1 MTTETDLILD
11 RRRLKRRL
19 FFWRILTVIAIL
31 VAIAFGTMKLVPDQ
45 AEPHVAKL
53 NIENVIVENDRRQQV
68 ISDIAQNDNVKALI
82 VYINS
87 PGGSTYGSER
97 LYHALK
103 DVAQKKP
110 VVTVIGTVGAS
121 GGYITALAG
130 ERIFAGETSITGSIG
145 VIVQFTEISKLLDQ
159 IGVRADAITSGPL
172 KGEPSPLKPLSN
184 AGRRNLQEMVLQ
196 THEWFEDL
204 IVQNRPLSEAEVE
217 AISDGRILIGKS
229 AISAGLIDELGGLKE
244 ARIWLESNR
253 QIPRDLPLIQADYSE
268 PKGLIQELI
277 QGILGKSVISERL
290 TLDGLISLWHPN

>member
-11 RRRLKRRL
+11 RRRLSRRL
-19 FFWRILTVIAIL
+19 FFWRIIAIL
-31 VAIAFGTMKLVPDQ
+31 GVVLALVIAALKFAPD
-45 AEPHVAKL
+45 ANDEHVAKL
-53 NIENVIVENDRRQQV
+53 TVENVIIENDRRQQV
-68 ISDIAQNDNVKALI
+68 IQEIAANDNAKALI

-97 LYHALK
+97 LYKALK
-103 DVAQKKP
+103 EVAAKKP

-145 VIVQFTEISKLLDQ
+145 VIVQFTEISKLLEQ
-159 IGVRADAITSGPL
+159 VGITADAITSGAL
-172 KGEPSPLKPLSN
+172 KGEPSPLKPLSQ
-184 AGRRNLQEMVLQ
+184 AGRRHLQEMVME
-196 THEWFEDL
+196 THKWFENL
-204 IVQNRPLSEAEVE
+204 IVENRPLSPKEVS
-217 AISDGRILIGKS
+217 AIADGRILIGKS
-229 AISAGLIDELGGLKE
+229 AQSAGLIDELGGIKE
-244 ARIWLESNR
+244 ARIWLESNK
-253 QIPRDLPLIQADYSE
+253 QIPLDLPLLQSDYSQ

>member
-1 MTTETDLILD
+1 MITETDLILD

-19 FFWRILTVIAIL
+19 FFWRIVAVLGVILAVVI
-31 VAIAFGTMKLVPDQ
+31 GTLKFAPSPND
-45 AEPHVAKL
+45 EHVAKL
-53 NIENVIVENDRRQQV
+53 MVENVIVENDRRDHAIQK
-68 ISDIAQNDNVKALI
+68 IADNDNAKALI

-97 LYHALK
+97 LYRALK
-103 DVAQKKP
+103 DVAAKKP

-145 VIVQFTEISKLLDQ
+145 VIVQFTEISKLLEHVG
-159 IGVRADAITSGPL
+159 IKADAITSGPL
-172 KGEPSPLKPLSN
+172 KGEPSPLKPLSA
-184 AGRRNLQEMVLQ
+184 AGRRHLQDMVLE
-196 THEWFEDL
+196 THEWFKNL
-204 IVQNRPLSEAEVE
+204 IVENRPLSVKEVR
-217 AISDGRILIGKS
+217 AIADGRILIGKS
-229 AISAGLIDELGGLKE
+229 AQSAGLIDELGGIKE
-244 ARIWLESNR
+244 ARIWLESNK
-253 QIPRDLPLIQADYSE
+253 QIPLDLPLLQANYEE

>member
-19 FFWRILTVIAIL
+19 FFWRILAVVGVV
-31 VAIAFGTMKLVPDQ
+31 VAISIGAVKLAPTQSD
-45 AEPHVAKL
+45 PHVAKL
-53 NIENVIVENDRRQQV
+53 NVENVIVENDRRQKA
-68 ISDIAQNDNVKALI
+68 IYDIAENDDAKALI

-103 DVAQKKP
+103 DVAAKKP
-110 VVTVIGTVGAS
+110 VITVIGTVGAS

-145 VIVQFTEISKLLDQ
+145 VIVQFTEISQLLDQ
-159 IGVRADAITSGPL
+159 IGIKADAITSGPL
-172 KGEPSPLKPLSN
+172 KGEPSPLKPLST
-184 AGRRNLQEMVLQ
+184 AGRRHLQEMVLQ
-196 THEWFEDL
+196 THDWFKNL
-204 IVQNRPLSEAEVE
+204 IVENRPLSPKEVQSI
-217 AISDGRILIGKS
+217 ADGRILIGKS
-229 AISAGLIDELGGLKE
+229 AQVAGLIDELGGIKE
-244 ARIWLESNR
+244 ARLWLESNK
-253 QIPRDLPLIQADYSE
+253 QISRSLPLLQADYSE
-268 PKGLIQELI
+268 PKGLIQQLI